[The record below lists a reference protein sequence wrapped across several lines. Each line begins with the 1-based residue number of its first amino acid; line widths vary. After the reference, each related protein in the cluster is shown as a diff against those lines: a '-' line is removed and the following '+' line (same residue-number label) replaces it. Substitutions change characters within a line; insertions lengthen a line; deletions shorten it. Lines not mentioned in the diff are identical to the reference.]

1 MTDRWNLP
9 SREVMAEALDLI
21 AKMQK
26 HEQLTLLQ
34 HENKNL
40 KYQIEIYKKAIKNL
54 TTKQK
59 EE

>member
-26 HEQLTLLQ
+26 HQEIISLQ
-34 HENKNL
+34 RENKKL
-40 KYQIEIYKKAIKNL
+40 KYEVDFYREHIRNL
-54 TTKQK
+54 VNKQK

>member
-1 MTDRWNLP
+1 MAERWNLP
-9 SREVMAEALDLI
+9 SREVMEEALGLI

-34 HENKNL
+34 RENKYLKHQVEFYKEHIRNL
-40 KYQIEIYKKAIKNL
+40 VN
-54 TTKQK
+54 KQK

>member
-34 HENKNL
+34 RENKYL
-40 KYQIEIYKKAIKNL
+40 KHQVEFYKEHIRNL

>member
-26 HEQLTLLQ
+26 HQEIISLQ
-34 HENKNL
+34 RENKKL
-40 KYQIEIYKKAIKNL
+40 KYEVEFYREHIRNL
-54 TTKQK
+54 VNKQK

>member
-26 HEQLTLLQ
+26 HQEIISLQ
-34 HENKNL
+34 RENKKL
-40 KYQIEIYKKAIKNL
+40 KYEVEFYKEQIRNL